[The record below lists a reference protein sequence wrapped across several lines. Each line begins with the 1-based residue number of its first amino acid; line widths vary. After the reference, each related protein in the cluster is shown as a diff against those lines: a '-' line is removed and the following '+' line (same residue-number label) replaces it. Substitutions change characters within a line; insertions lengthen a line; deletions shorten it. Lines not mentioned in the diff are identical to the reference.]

1 MKPHPLTRVGVISLL
16 SPGSIVRS
24 PATLTV
30 EVVIKQTRQSS
41 GTPKGSRSI
50 VRQVNVI
57 DSIAVTVGR
66 RLAGRTEPIDE
77 VQETRIAVG
86 ASGVRAAAGHGVVA
100 VVLDGAEVRDLLA
113 LVVLEESLAATG
125 DHGLT
130 VLLVVRGVVGEAF
143 GPVVVSRAVGVVD
156 GPVGAEPYH
165 GVRVGGPEGDGDAA
179 GFDGGQSGISLDH
192 LGIVSYLN

>member
-30 EVVIKQTRQSS
+30 EVVIKQTRQSCS
-41 GTPKGSRSI
+41 GSEGSGSI

-57 DSIAVTVGR
+57 DRIAVTVRR
-66 RLAGRTEPIDE
+66 RLAGRAEPIDE
-77 VQETRIAVG
+77 VQETSIAVG
-86 ASGVRAAAGHGVVA
+86 TGGVCAAAGDGVVA
-100 VVLDGAEVRDLLA
+100 VVLDGAEVGDLLA
-113 LVVLEESLAATG
+113 LVILKKGFATTG

-130 VLLVVRGVVGEAF
+130 VLLIVGGVVGEAF

-156 GPVGAEPYH
+156 RPVGAQPDH
-165 GVRVGGPEGDGDAA
+165 RVRVGGPEGDGDAA
-179 GFDGGQSGISLDH
+179 GFDVGESGVSLNH
-192 LGIVSYLN
+192 LEIVSELT